1 MLLPADAVLPALNSS
16 TSVLD
21 TVTKPII
28 QAGVSALSGTV
39 VDVLSITI
47 PTVVAVLA
55 LTVGVNFA
63 MSKIRSVASWAS

>member
-1 MLLPADAVLPALNSS
+1 MLTADAVLPALNSAN
-16 TSVLD
+16 SVLD
-21 TVTKPII
+21 EVTKPII
-28 QAGVSALSGTV
+28 QAGVGALSGTV

>member
-1 MLLPADAVLPALNSS
+1 MLTADAVLPTLNSAN
-16 TSVLD
+16 SVLD
-21 TVTKPII
+21 AVTKPII
-28 QAGVSALSGTV
+28 QAGVGALSGTV